1 MKTFKVLDAD
11 LDFIEVIAA
20 SEALGDFRRCYACR
34 TCTSGCPVHRA
45 HECYDPL
52 RIMRMLVFG
61 FKEELLKGEMIWL
74 CADCYTCQEN
84 CPMGINITDII
95 NHLKNLATREGN
107 VPPGVGMQ
115 ENLVKDQGKIY
126 LIDEFDN
133 KKRAKAGLPSLPEK
147 VEEARILL
155 KRATETNE
163 EHA

>member
-1 MKTFKVLDAD
+1 MKTFNVLDSD
-11 LDFIEVIAA
+11 PDFIEKVVA
-20 SEALGDFRRCYACR
+20 SEAIGPFRSCYACG
-34 TCTSGCPVHRA
+34 TCTAGCPVHRA
-45 HECYDPL
+45 HEGYDPL

-84 CPMGINITDII
+84 CPMGVKITDII

-107 VPPGVGMQ
+107 VPLGVGMQ
-115 ENLVKDQGKIY
+115 ERLLKDQGKIY

-133 KKRAKAGLPSLPEK
+133 KKRTKAGLPSLPGM
-147 VEEARILL
+147 VEEAKALL
-155 KRATETNE
+155 RRATQTNE